1 MENRKNDFMDS
12 ALRLLRQAGAD
23 LWRFAKRTGRWLES
37 IIIGKAMRAL
47 VRDYDRRRGI
57 CGPPPAA
64 PAGRRTESAET
75 EDFRHQLSEAR
86 KACDAAKRESAQKDE
101 ELKQARQEAE
111 NERQLAEKNLQ
122 QALARKDEEAE
133 KLRREIEQLRSRL
146 NAGQQEKAAGPTR
159 LYAEADA
166 SSPCLRKVTLQPD
179 SFTQYVIETG
189 GADHPDE
196 GTFRIYE
203 EADHARIIE
212 NRVLSL
218 LACDVTSIAAAPTRI
233 VTEEPGIARREGA
246 AWCVVRPARI
256 KIV

>member
-1 MENRKNDFMDS
+1 MNNRQNDFTDT
-12 ALRLLRQAGAD
+12 ALRLLRQAGAA
-23 LWRFAKRTGRWLES
+23 LWRFTKRTGRWLES
-37 IIIGKAMRAL
+37 IIVGKAMRAL

-57 CGPPPAA
+57 CGPPAA
-64 PAGRRTESAET
+64 PAGRKTASAET
-75 EDFRHQLSEAR
+75 EDLSRQLSEAR

-101 ELKQARQEAE
+101 ELRQARQEAE

-146 NAGQQEKAAGPTR
+146 NAGQQKKAAGPTL

-218 LACDVTSIAAAPTRI
+218 LACDVASIAANPTRI
-233 VTEEPGIARREGA
+233 VTEEPGAARREGA
-246 AWCVVRPARI
+246 AWRVVRPARI
-256 KIV
+256 RIV